1 MTANNHPT
9 LLVTGAAGHRAHTQH
24 RRNTIRAAL
33 LGLGLALILLLS
45 GPGAAAAQGSTASF
59 LQAGQQRQKKET
71 RNKSAVRFMYSVIF
85 DQGKTEL
92 VSKFFAE
99 NYIQHDPT
107 QPNGR
112 QGVID
117 FVHAKLAQQPRPW
130 FMIKHILADGDFV
143 AVHVQV
149 TPTPSDEFSGQAVLD
164 LYRLDHGLIVE
175 HWVSIQDVPPT
186 SASGNSMFST
196 LYPNPPAR
204 VSEQQEAANREL
216 VRSLADR
223 LFNHGDLSV
232 VDQYWAG
239 PNYIQHNPM
248 IPNGA
253 DALKGF
259 LSLDPPSLS
268 QMNTKYAVADG
279 NYVLLFQH
287 MVFPS
292 ADPNNEFAG
301 FTVADLYHVVNQ
313 KVVEHWDVG
322 QPVPAT
328 SVSGNSM
335 FSSLYQH

>member
-1 MTANNHPT
+1 MNTNLHP
-9 LLVTGAAGHRAHTQH
+9 ARDHRARTQY
-24 RRNTIRAAL
+24 RRNTLRAAL

-45 GPGAAAAQGSTASF
+45 GTGGVSAQEVMASS
-59 LQAGQQRQKKET
+59 LRTSQQHQKKEAH
-71 RNKSAVRFMYSVIF
+71 NKATVRYMYSVIF

-117 FVHAKLAQQPRPW
+117 FVRAKLAAQPRPW
-130 FMIKHILADGDFV
+130 FMVKHILADGDFV

-175 HWVSIQDVPPT
+175 HWSSIQDVPPT
-186 SASGNSMFST
+186 SASTNSMFST

-216 VRSLADR
+216 VSSLADR
-223 LFNHGDLSV
+223 LFNQGDLSV
-232 VDQYWAG
+232 LDQYWAG
-239 PNYIQHNPM
+239 PNYIQHNPLA
-248 IPNGA
+248 PNGA

-259 LSLDPPSLS
+259 LSLDPPFFS
-268 QMNTKYAVADG
+268 QMNIKYAVADG

-287 MVFPS
+287 AVFPG

-301 FTVADLYHVVNQ
+301 FAVADLYHVVNQ

-328 SVSGNSM
+328 SVSGNSI
-335 FSSLYQH
+335 FSSLYRR